1 MSGEENF
8 LSRWSRRKA
17 AEETAEKAEQAPA
30 KTTEAATEEKHA
42 EGPTGKPAERAE
54 EPLDLSKLP
63 SIESLG
69 KDSDYTMFMQK
80 GVPDDLR
87 LKAIRRMWATDPSI
101 AGPDL
106 LDMHAWDYTGTE
118 GLRPLVAPVIEAVA
132 AVAKELVERSRETAS
147 DKPAAPRDSPEAQ
160 SAEKDP
166 PDEPSPRDR
175 G

>member
-8 LSRWSRRKA
+8 LSRWSRRKS
-17 AEETAEKAEQAPA
+17 EEQAEQPPA
-30 KTTEAATEEKHA
+30 KPTEGAAEEKHA
-42 EGPTGKPAERAE
+42 EQAPGKPAEETEA
-54 EPLDLSKLP
+54 PLDLSKLP

-106 LDMHAWDYTGTE
+106 LDMHAWDYTGND

-132 AVAKELVERSRETAS
+132 AVAKELVERSREAVPGTP
-147 DKPAAPRDSPEAQ
+147 PAAGESPEARTTESQ
-160 SAEKDP
+160 P
-166 PDEPSPRDR
+166 PDEPAPRGR

>member
-1 MSGEENF
+1 VSGEENF

-17 AEETAEKAEQAPA
+17 EEKADELPAKAAEVTAEEKAAKAHTEKLAEKA
-30 KTTEAATEEKHA
+30 A
-42 EGPTGKPAERAE
+42 EPAE
-54 EPLDLSKLP
+54 EPLDLSTLP

-106 LDMHAWDYTGTE
+106 LDMHAWDYTGND
-118 GLRPLVAPVIEAVA
+118 GLRPLVAPAIEALA
-132 AVAKELVERSRETAS
+132 AAAKELVERSREAAK
-147 DKPAAPRDSPEAQ
+147 DKPSAAGESPEAKTT
-160 SAEKDP
+160 EVDP
-166 PDEPSPRDR
+166 LDEIPPQGR